1 MFLLTLRRLIL
12 LPTLLLLLLLLF
24 LTMLRLLLL
33 LLLLLLLHLTVFL
46 VLQMLL
52 TLKLLSSF
60 LPRLSMLLLLLLM
73 VVVVVVVK
81 GLHLGRRRRRRTP
94 VVSRLRRVD
103 EVADDGVAHDGAERR
118 RRPAVPARRRRPVTP
133 PTRRRTGG
141 LPRRPAAAAGR
152 GALVAPR
159 SSPVPGAVD
168 HHAGRVDDR
177 HARRR
182 VPGLLSRRCPAG
194 TRVAVVRRVVRP
206 SSLHPVVGRALPR
219 RRFPSKLTVPM
230 QKEII
235 RVPTKHTIP
244 SAHPRSNPT

>member
-12 LPTLLLLLLLLF
+12 VPTLLLLLLLL
-24 LTMLRLLLL
+24 
-33 LLLLLLLHLTVFL
+33 
-46 VLQMLL
+46 
-52 TLKLLSSF
+52 
-60 LPRLSMLLLLLLM
+60 M
-73 VVVVVVVK
+73 VEVVVVK
-81 GLHLGRRRRRRTP
+81 GLNLGQRRRRRTP
-94 VVSRLRRVD
+94 VVPRLRRVD
-103 EVADDGVAHDGAERR
+103 EVADDRVAHDGAERR

-244 SAHPRSNPT
+244 SAHSRSNPT

>member
-12 LPTLLLLLLLLF
+12 VPTLLLLLLLLF

-60 LPRLSMLLLLLLM
+60 LPRLSMLLLLLLLM
-73 VVVVVVVK
+73 VVVVVVK
-81 GLHLGRRRRRRTP
+81 GLNLGRRRRRRTP
-94 VVSRLRRVD
+94 VVPRLRRVD
-103 EVADDGVAHDGAERR
+103 EVADDRVAHDGAERR
-118 RRPAVPARRRRPVTP
+118 RRPAVPARRQRPVTP

-219 RRFPSKLTVPM
+219 RRFPSKLTVPT